1 MHALSQTEVHK
12 YRTTFTE
19 TDRDL
24 SALFKILS
32 DINRYR
38 IFVLLMGSARISM
51 GNLAKILNISVPLT
65 SQHVKIMVQAGLLQ
79 KQRNGKRIYPK
90 LDHENPLVKII
101 SRTLTHV

>member
-1 MHALSQTEVHK
+1 MHELTQIEIHK
-12 YRTTFTE
+12 YRMIFTE

-32 DINRYR
+32 DLSRYR
-38 IFVLLMGSARISM
+38 IFLLLMGSTRISI
-51 GNLAKILNISVPLT
+51 GNLAKILNISLPLA

-90 LDHENPLVKII
+90 IEHGNPLVKII
-101 SRTLTHV
+101 SRTVVHN